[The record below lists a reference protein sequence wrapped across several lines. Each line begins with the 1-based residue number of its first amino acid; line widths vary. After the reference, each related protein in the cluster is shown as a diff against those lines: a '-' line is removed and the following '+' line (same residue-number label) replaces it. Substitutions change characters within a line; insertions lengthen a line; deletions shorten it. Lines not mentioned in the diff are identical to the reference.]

1 MWEAY
6 IERSKYRLV
15 RAKTGDPILKS
26 KKGSSGK
33 ALSSNTS
40 TEKKQLVRGKMIN
53 LEDRD

>member
-40 TEKKQLVRGKMIN
+40 TEKN
-53 LEDRD
+53 N